1 MNFKKSLLE
10 SVLNVITFPLYVI
23 DVGDY
28 TITMVNNACRELG
41 NLQDKIFCYAFAHG
55 REKPCADE
63 EGNNLCL
70 AEEIKRT
77 GKPVTVE
84 HSHYDKNGELRH
96 FKIHGHPVFD
106 DNGNLTHIIEYLQDI
121 TKVKNT
127 KELLIKSEHDKEIIL
142 NSIAE
147 GIIYFSPDLRIRW
160 ANKVAANVFGL
171 KQPDQLIGILYNELY
186 TSLKKPCQNIPVIKA
201 KQTGKVQKEEVTTP
215 DGQIRT
221 VWAYPVQDAK
231 GKLSGIVETFQDITD
246 QKKLEE
252 ERNNI
257 QAQFIQ
263 AQKMEAVGR
272 LAGGIAHD
280 FNNILTTIIGLADLV
295 LMESNLDE
303 SISENISE
311 IKQSA
316 DRAASLTQQLLAF
329 SRKQVL
335 KPKVINPNK
344 LIINM
349 KKMLRRLIG
358 EDILLETKLDP
369 EIAAIKVDKGQIE
382 QIIMNLVVNSRDAMP
397 DGGRI
402 VLETGNVYLDEN
414 YWNRHSDAA
423 PGDYVILTVTD
434 NGIGMDEEIKK
445 RVFEPFFTTKEMGK
459 GTGLGLST
467 VYGVVKQSEGF
478 IYVYSEKDHGTTFK
492 IYLPKENG
500 YKEEI
505 IQERKTGKSESGY
518 EKILLVEDDAS
529 LRRMINEMLK
539 NFGYTVYEATS
550 SAGALAMIE
559 SDETQI
565 FDLLLTDVI
574 MPEINGRELAQRV
587 IKKNPG
593 IKVLFTSGYTE
604 GVIEHHGV
612 LKEGVC
618 FISKPFSSYDLRQK
632 IREVLDNEVKG

>member
-1 MNFKKSLLE
+1 LNFKKSLFK
-10 SVLNVITFPLYVI
+10 SVLNVITSPLCVI
-23 DVGDY
+23 GVNNDRI
-28 TITMVNNACRELG
+28 TIINNACRELG
-41 NLQDKIFCYAFAHG
+41 NLHDKIYCYAFAH
-55 REKPCADE
+55 RRKKPGSYK
-63 EGNNLCL
+63 EGKNPGV
-70 AEEIKRT
+70 AEEIKR
-77 GKPVTVE
+77 
-84 HSHYDKNGELRH
+84 
-96 FKIHGHPVFD
+96 
-106 DNGNLTHIIEYLQDI
+106 
-121 TKVKNT
+121 T

-142 NSIAE
+142 NSISE
-147 GIIYFSPDLRIRW
+147 GVIYFSPDLRIQW

-171 KQPDQLIGILYNELY
+171 KQPEQLIGILCDELS
-186 TSLKKPCQNIPVIKA
+186 TSLKKPCLNIPVIRA
-201 KQTGKVQKEEVTTP
+201 KQTGKIQKEEITTS

-231 GKLSGIVETFQDITD
+231 GELSGIVETFLDITD

-280 FNNILTTIIGLADLV
+280 FNNILTTIIGLADLIV
-295 LMESNLDE
+295 MESSLDE
-303 SISENISE
+303 SIRENIQE

-316 DRAASLTQQLLAF
+316 NRAASLTQQLLAF

-335 KPKVINPNK
+335 QPRVINPNK

-349 KKMLRRLIG
+349 KKMLRRMIG

-382 QIIMNLVVNSRDAMP
+382 QIIMNLVVNSCDAMP
-397 DGGRI
+397 NGGRI
-402 VLETGNVYLDEN
+402 VLETINAYLDEN
-414 YWNRHSDAA
+414 YWNTHSEAA
-423 PGDYVILTVTD
+423 PGNYVILTVTD

-478 IYVYSEKDHGTTFK
+478 IYVYSEKDHGTSFK
-492 IYLPKENG
+492 IYLPKADG
-500 YKEEI
+500 SEEKI
-505 IQERKTGKSESGY
+505 IQERKTGKIESGS

-550 SAGALAMIE
+550 SVRALEMIE
-559 SDETQI
+559 TDKTQI

-612 LKEGVC
+612 LKKGVY
-618 FISKPFSSYDLRQK
+618 FISKPFSSHDLRQK
-632 IREVLDNEVKG
+632 IREILDNKTLKKSKQ